1 MAESSSISVNTLL
14 ASAAKNDVLRQL
26 LILVGIAAS
35 VALGVASVLWSQT
48 GDYRTLY
55 SSLPAERASAV
66 VDALTMAAIPYRI
79 QDGTGAIM
87 VPAEQI
93 HDARIRLA
101 GQGLGRDGSGMAML
115 EKEQGFGVSEFM
127 QSKKYHH
134 ALEQE
139 LGSTIESLQQVRRAR
154 VHLAIP
160 KQSVFVRDRKSPS
173 ASIMLDV
180 YPGSEVSPKNVSA
193 IINLVASSIGGLQ
206 ASDVTVVDQL
216 GQQLSESRQ
225 ADDQLELSGR
235 QFSYRRRIEQAY
247 EDRIADLIR
256 PIAGSGRVRVTVAA
270 DIDFSSEQQSRES
283 WNPDRQVVR
292 SEQINE
298 QATGGA
304 ANRAAGQGVPGAL
317 TNQPALTGG
326 AAEGAAAD
334 TAMGNRSVTRNYE
347 IERVLEHSSNP
358 SGQLRKLSV
367 AVLVD
372 NHRRLN
378 EQGETV
384 IEPLSNPEIERM
396 TLLVKDAVGFEQQR
410 GDRVTVMAADF
421 REEGMFDGEAP
432 APAIWEQAWFANL
445 LRQLL
450 VGIALLIIVF
460 AVLRPGMRSLLQNS
474 RPALTSSSSPAAP
487 LSGEYQAPPMAA
499 LDAPGGSAAA
509 GRGGMGFEQQL
520 VDVRGMVEEDPRRVA
535 QVLNRWVNEDNG

>member
-1 MAESSSISVNTLL
+1 MAEPQAVSVNTLL

-26 LILVGIAAS
+26 LILLGIAAS
-35 VALGVASVLWSQT
+35 VALGASAVLWSQS

-55 SSLPAERASAV
+55 SSLPAERAASV
-66 VDALTMAAIPYRI
+66 VDALSQAAIPYRI
-79 QDGTGAIM
+79 QEATGAIM
-87 VPAEQI
+87 VPAKQL

-139 LGSTIESLQQVRRAR
+139 LATTIESLQQVRRAR

-160 KQSVFVRDRKSPS
+160 KQSVFVRDRKAPS

-180 YPGSEVSPKNVSA
+180 YPGSEVSKQNVSA

-206 ASDVTVVDQL
+206 AADVTVVDQL
-216 GQQLSESRQ
+216 GEQLSERHR
-225 ADDQLELSGR
+225 ADDQLELSDR

-247 EDRIADLIR
+247 EERIAELIR
-256 PIAGSGRVRVTVAA
+256 PISGSGRVRVTVSA
-270 DIDFSSEQQSRES
+270 DVDFASEQQSRES
-283 WNPDRQVVR
+283 WNPERQVVR

-298 QATGGA
+298 QLAGEA
-304 ANRAAGQGVPGAL
+304 AARGVPGAL
-317 TNQPALTGG
+317 SNQPPQG
-326 AAEGAAAD
+326 AGDVATAESPL
-334 TAMGNRSVTRNYE
+334 GNRSVTRNYE
-347 IERVLEHSSNP
+347 IERVLAHSNNP
-358 SGQLRKLSV
+358 SGRLQKLSV

-372 NHRRLN
+372 NYRRVN

-384 IEPLSNPEIERM
+384 IEAISNPEIERM
-396 TLLVKDAVGFEQQR
+396 TLLVKDAVGFEQER

-421 REEGMFDGEAP
+421 RETSGFDGEP
-432 APAIWEQAWFANL
+432 ASPAIWEQAWFANL

-450 VGIALLIIVF
+450 VGLALLFIVF
-460 AVLRPGMRSLLQNS
+460 AVLRPGMRSLLQGA
-474 RPALTSSSSPAAP
+474 RPANALPEPQQAG
-487 LSGEYQAPPMAA
+487 LSGEYQSPPVAA
-499 LDAPGGSAAA
+499 LGAPEDSSAAPRSA
-509 GRGGMGFEQQL
+509 TGFEQQL
-520 VDVRGMVEEDPRRVA
+520 SDVRNMVDEDPRRVA
-535 QVLNRWVNEDNG
+535 QVLNRWVTEDNG